1 MDKPPTIYEFVMRHL
16 RAQRIT
22 QRQIAE
28 GSGVPLSTVANI
40 AQGLV
45 TNPRINTLQA
55 LADFF
60 EKLDAAEPCSPAC
73 PLAHARH
80 HPKQAA

>member
-1 MDKPPTIYEFVMRHL
+1 MRSL
-16 RAQRIT
+16 RAKRVT
-22 QRQIAE
+22 QKQVAA
-28 GSGVPLSTVANI
+28 GSGVPLSTVTNI

-60 EKLDAAEPCSPAC
+60 ERIENTPPCSPSC
-73 PLAHARH
+73 PLAQLANPATDR
-80 HPKQAA
+80 PPA